1 MSDDA
6 ARLARRSVH
15 EGRIVSLSV
24 DTVRMPDGAVRE
36 VEHIRHSGAAAVLP
50 VLGGPGERD
59 PEILLIRQYRYSTG
73 GYLYEVPAG
82 RPSREGEPWEEVANR
97 ELQEETGWTA
107 GRLTP
112 LTAMWTT
119 PGFTDERIHLYLATD
134 LSPGTSK
141 LDDDE
146 FLEVVRIRLSQA
158 LEWVRE
164 GRVVDG
170 KSLVTLLY
178 AERFLLA
185 DAEETPNDVSSSPGQ
200 ASPG

>member
-1 MSDDA
+1 VSEPRDA
-6 ARLARRSVH
+6 ASGEGARLARRAVH
-15 EGRIVSLSV
+15 EGRIVSLSI
-24 DTVRMPDGAVRE
+24 DTVRMPDGSVRD
-36 VEHIRHSGAAAVLP
+36 VEHIRHSGAAATLP

-82 RPSREGEPWEEVANR
+82 RPCRPGEPWEEVARR
-97 ELQEETGWTA
+97 ELEEETGWTA

-134 LSPGTSK
+134 LRPGTSK
-141 LDDDE
+141 LDEDE

-158 LEWVRE
+158 LDWVRE
-164 GRVVDG
+164 GRIVDG
-170 KSLVTLLY
+170 KSLVTLFF
-178 AERFLLA
+178 AERFLLGG
-185 DAEETPNDVSSSPGQ
+185 PGEGQ
-200 ASPG
+200 